1 MQNERYE
8 EWNNT
13 LRLLRKLFKHYLDYV
28 LRYHHQQWPNW
39 KIPTARNSTAARGNF
54 LETLNMSLNCEWGGE
69 GPIGSSH
76 KCHKL
81 PQVSHLL
88 SRQKYACHDKHFV
101 MRNKF
106 CVATN
111 VLFKYNFVVRK
122 VLSWQAYFVMINTC
136 LL

>member
-54 LETLNMSLNCEWGGE
+54 LETLNMSLNCEWGG
-69 GPIGSSH
+69 G
-76 KCHKL
+76 L
-81 PQVSHLL
+81 PQVS
-88 SRQKYACHDKHFV
+88 Q
-101 MRNKF
+101 
-106 CVATN
+106 VATSIASA
-111 VLFKYNFVVRK
+111 VTTK
-122 VLSWQAYFVMINTC
+122 VCLSQETFCHEKQILCRDKMFCFNII
-136 LL
+136 LS